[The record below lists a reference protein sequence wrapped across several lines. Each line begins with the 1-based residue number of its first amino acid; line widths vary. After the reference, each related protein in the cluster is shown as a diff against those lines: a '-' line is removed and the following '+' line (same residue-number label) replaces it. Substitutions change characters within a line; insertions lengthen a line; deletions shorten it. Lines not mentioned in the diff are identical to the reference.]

1 MQIVISLLGG
11 LGLFLYGMNLMGESL
26 EKVAGSKMKK
36 IIELLTKNIFMG
48 VLLGAVVTAVIQSSS
63 ATTVMVVGFVNAGLM
78 GLPQAV
84 GVIMGANIG
93 TTVTAQIVSFDLT
106 GMAPLALGIGIL
118 LYLFAGNEKYKQV
131 GEVFIG
137 FGLLFTGMESMKLAV
152 SPLAEYKGFTD
163 LLSTFGRYPILGL
176 LLGFGIT
183 AIIQSSSA
191 AMGMLVVLASQGLVP
206 LSSALPIL
214 YGQNIGTCVTSL
226 ISSIGANKNAKRAA
240 MIHLIFNILGTIIF
254 LILLNGI
261 VVKFVVS
268 LDPGNVARQ
277 IANVHTI
284 FNIVSTIL
292 LLPCNKLI
300 VKLAMRIVPD
310 KEDEIEEDESRVIKY
325 IDDRMIQNPPIALAS
340 TIKEVARMCEK
351 ARDSVDY
358 AMEGILESSSE
369 GIERC
374 FKQEKSINQLQKTIL
389 NYLLKLS
396 KAPLSEEDR
405 ETVDTLFNTVNDI
418 ERIGDHAENL
428 AEIAQSAI
436 DGQVYFSEQG
446 QNEISDMYNKVIA
459 SYSYALESMVT
470 SDVNL
475 ACKVIKMEEQVD
487 IMEESCRVNHM
498 RRLNNNLCSIDNGI
512 IYFEILAN
520 LERISDHAA
529 NIAEK
534 VIQQKTNDK

>member
-310 KEDEIEEDESRVIKY
+310 KEDELEEDESRVIKY
-325 IDDRMIQNPPIALAS
+325 IDDRMIQTPPIALAS
-340 TIKEVARMCEK
+340 TIKEVARMGEK

-358 AMEGILESSSE
+358 AMEGILEASSE

-498 RRLNNNLCSIDNGI
+498 RRLNNNLFRIDNVI
-512 IYFEILAN
+512 IYFDILAN
-520 LERISDHAA
+520 LEIISDHEA

>member
-325 IDDRMIQNPPIALAS
+325 IDDRMIQTPPIALAS
-340 TIKEVARMCEK
+340 TIKEVSRMGEK
-351 ARDSVDY
+351 ARYSVDH
-358 AMEGILESSSE
+358 AIEGILEASTDA
-369 GIERC
+369 IEKS
-374 FKQEKSINQLQKTIL
+374 FKQEKIINQLQKNIL
-389 NYLLKLS
+389 NYL
-396 KAPLSEEDR
+396 
-405 ETVDTLFNTVNDI
+405 
-418 ERIGDHAENL
+418 
-428 AEIAQSAI
+428 
-436 DGQVYFSEQG
+436 
-446 QNEISDMYNKVIA
+446 
-459 SYSYALESMVT
+459 
-470 SDVNL
+470 
-475 ACKVIKMEEQVD
+475 
-487 IMEESCRVNHM
+487 
-498 RRLNNNLCSIDNGI
+498 
-512 IYFEILAN
+512 
-520 LERISDHAA
+520 
-529 NIAEK
+529 
-534 VIQQKTNDK
+534 